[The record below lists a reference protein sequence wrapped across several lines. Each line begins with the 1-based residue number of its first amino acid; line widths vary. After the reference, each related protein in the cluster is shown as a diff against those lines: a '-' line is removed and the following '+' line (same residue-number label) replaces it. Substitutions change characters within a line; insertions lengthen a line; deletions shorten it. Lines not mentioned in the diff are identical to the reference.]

1 MKKKRF
7 FPFSLWEA
15 DFSLKEQYI
24 LSSLVFIGMVL
35 RIINALYTPFW
46 RDEIYI
52 FFTAHT
58 NTLWQLITQQHW
70 DTAHPPL
77 HSIFLHVW
85 QMVSSNPVWLR
96 VPSIITSFFIL
107 CFIPILAVKITKK
120 HTFFPFTLLFL
131 FSVSHTQISLNMV
144 SRPYPFVLFLSVLSL
159 IYILELYKRKTIS
172 FKKTYAFL
180 LVNALG
186 FSIDY
191 SFVWLFFTYLFALVV
206 QFFRNKEK
214 RGVIIVL
221 IQSLIGTAVVL
232 IPVLILL
239 FVNLPKSLQLEIQS
253 GVKFVANP
261 HTNTIQGESLTIS
274 FQKKDKPHFVVSN
287 TKKLIDK
294 EVLSVSPLFKG
305 VQYLGFDIP
314 PLTGIMINKLNYCAS
329 KTAECSV
336 YRSFLSQLGESK
348 LHSIVAKQIGSSLFL
363 FNLHPKEWRS
373 YLFPVSRESTMMN
386 HSIQTS
392 FVVIGYQPSAQI
404 LFASA
409 PDGTLDYLD
418 PSKTAAVTKL
428 KSRNFHYE
436 AVFSDLQKK
445 SANVTLLESST
456 FLDTFRTDLLFFSG
470 LPSYDHDLYVLLSF
484 VFLSISICSLV
495 GALKSDRS
503 LTSILPISLF
513 FIPII
518 ASLCISTL
526 ISPIFV
532 SRNLYVTSMGYLI
545 GIALLIAQLLVKR
558 GATRMLGIGF
568 LLIFTYILFIKYPF
582 LHYVD
587 PPYGLDKMTKII
599 LNNPK
604 KKKIIIIDNISHY
617 EPVFHYQL
625 LLASQGRSAVAVVT
639 LESFKRILKTLT
651 IDEKAKKNYAYY
663 FIRLNQNTNNFNGV
677 AETLGCEIDE
687 LKMTYAFFAN
697 CHY

>member
-1 MKKKRF
+1 MKKRRF
-7 FPFSLWEA
+7 FPFSLWEV

-24 LSSLVFIGMVL
+24 LSLLVFIGMVL

-52 FFTAHT
+52 FFTSHT
-58 NTLWQLITQQHW
+58 NTLWQLVIQQHW

-85 QMVSSNPVWLR
+85 QIASSNPVWLR
-96 VPSIITSFFIL
+96 LPSIITSFFIL
-107 CFIPILAVKITKK
+107 CFIPVLAVRITKK
-120 HTFFPFTLLFL
+120 YTFFPFTLLFL
-131 FSVSHTQISLNMV
+131 FSISHTQISLHMV
-144 SRPYPFVLFLSVLSL
+144 SRPYPFVLLLSVLSL

-186 FSIDY
+186 FYIDY
-191 SFVWLFFTYLFALVV
+191 SFVWLFFTYLFALIV
-206 QFFRNKEK
+206 QFFRDKEK

-221 IQSLIGTAVVL
+221 IQSLIGTAIVL

-253 GVKFVANP
+253 GIKFVANP
-261 HTNTIQGESLTIS
+261 HTNTIQGEALTIS
-274 FQKKDKPHFVVSN
+274 FQKKDKPQLIISN
-287 TKKLIDK
+287 AKKLIDANAQWA
-294 EVLSVSPLFKG
+294 SPLFDG
-305 VQYLGFDIP
+305 TQHLGFDIP
-314 PLTGIMINKLNYCAS
+314 PLTGVIVNKLNYCSS
-329 KTAECSV
+329 KTEECTN
-336 YRSFLSQLGESK
+336 YHSFLSRLGESK

-373 YLFPVSRESTMMN
+373 YLFPVSRESNMMN

-409 PDGTLDYLD
+409 PGGTLDYLD
-418 PSKTAAVTKL
+418 ASKTSAVVKM

-436 AVFSDLQKK
+436 AVFSDLQKN
-445 SANVTLLESST
+445 SDTITFLESST

-470 LPSYDHDLYVLLSF
+470 LPSYDRDIYVLLSL
-484 VFLSISICSLV
+484 VFLSISIYSLV
-495 GALKSDRS
+495 GAFKSNGS
-503 LTSILPISLF
+503 LISILPISLF
-513 FIPII
+513 FIPILV
-518 ASLCISTL
+518 SLCISTL

-532 SRNLYVTSMGYLI
+532 SRNLYITSIGYLM
-545 GIALLIAQLLVKR
+545 GIALLIAQLLMKR
-558 GATRMLGIGF
+558 GMVRMLGIGS
-568 LLIFTYILFIKYPF
+568 LLVFAYILFIKYPF

-604 KKKIIIIDNISHY
+604 EKKIVIIDNISHY

-625 LLASQGRSAVAVVT
+625 LLANQGRDTVAVVT
-639 LESFKRILKTLT
+639 LESFKRMLRTLR

-663 FIRLNQNTNNFNGV
+663 FIRLNQKTNNFSGI
-677 AETLGCEIDE
+677 AETLGCKIDE